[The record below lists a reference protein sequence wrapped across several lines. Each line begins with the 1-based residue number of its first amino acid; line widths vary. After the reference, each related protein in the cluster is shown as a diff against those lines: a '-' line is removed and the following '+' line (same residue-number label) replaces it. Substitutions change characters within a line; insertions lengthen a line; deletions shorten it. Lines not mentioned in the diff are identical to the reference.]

1 MFEFSIYGTM
11 CLIYIRRSERMYS
24 TVIEIKKDVSDS
36 QLTELKNII
45 EKAYV
50 KFIVN
55 LHSKLE
61 ILKNRLD

>member
-1 MFEFSIYGTM
+1 
-11 CLIYIRRSERMYS
+11 MYS